1 LCVEG
6 SHPIFV
12 QLLIKTI
19 KQMTNFE
26 FSHKVN
32 LHYSP
37 LRGYALKLTQDHEDA
52 NDLVQ
57 ETMLKAFKNK
67 DKFEE
72 GTNLK
77 GWLYTIMK
85 NIFINNYRRMVK
97 GNIFTD
103 DTEGQFY
110 INQASFTA
118 KNEGE
123 RNLVMQELN
132 AAIGELAENL
142 KTPFL
147 MSFEGYK
154 YEEIAEQ
161 LDVPLGT
168 VKIRIHVARQRLME
182 RLKDYGTKHSFV
194 LE

>member
-1 LCVEG
+1 MCVEG
-6 SHPIFV
+6 SRPIFV

-194 LE
+194 LD